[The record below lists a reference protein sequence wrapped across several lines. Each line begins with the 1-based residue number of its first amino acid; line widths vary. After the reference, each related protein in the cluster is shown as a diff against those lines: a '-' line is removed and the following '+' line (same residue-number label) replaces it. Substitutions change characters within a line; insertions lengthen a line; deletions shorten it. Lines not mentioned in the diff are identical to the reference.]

1 MDMSLVMS
9 ALAMQSANL
18 QTNVDMQIMKNN
30 NAAQKDAVQTLLGTG
45 SPQANL
51 GAGVGGQID
60 ISA

>member
-9 ALAMQSANL
+9 ALALQSSNL

-30 NAAQKDAVQTLLGTG
+30 NASQKETVQALLGTG